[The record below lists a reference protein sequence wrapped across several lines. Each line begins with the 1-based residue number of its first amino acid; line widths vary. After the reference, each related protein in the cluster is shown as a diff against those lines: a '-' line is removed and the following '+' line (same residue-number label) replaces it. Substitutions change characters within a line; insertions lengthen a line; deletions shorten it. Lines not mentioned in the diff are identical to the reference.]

1 MKPKDRMFP
10 TLEEHY
16 QLQLREVVSESYPQ
30 RRWNRS
36 GAERD
41 FALRAGVVDSMGDQ
55 DCQSTTTRH

>member
-1 MKPKDRMFP
+1 MKPKERMFP

-36 GAERD
+36 AEDRHLALGAGAAD
-41 FALRAGVVDSMGDQ
+41 AMGDR
-55 DCQSTTTRH
+55 DCKSTTTRH